1 MVKGKKGQMEILWL
15 FGILAVVLVLGF
27 IFSLVIAFAHNIS
40 SVVTPVAED
49 LGMIDDINASAIGQS
64 TFGTLDTIIGLLPML
79 VGFAYLMFLIG
90 SIVLVL
96 SYRTTANPLF
106 IGLFFALMVL
116 LILTA
121 ILCSNAYQD
130 LYEGTDDIALELQS
144 QTMLSFLILRSPF
157 IFGIVGFIC
166 GIFLFSGKQNEV
178 YQSGGY
184 SEY

>member
-1 MVKGKKGQMEILWL
+1 MVNKKGQMEILWL

-64 TFGTLDTIIGLLPML
+64 TFGVLDTIIGLLPML

-106 IGLFFALMVL
+106 IG
-116 LILTA
+116 
-121 ILCSNAYQD
+121 
-130 LYEGTDDIALELQS
+130 
-144 QTMLSFLILRSPF
+144 
-157 IFGIVGFIC
+157 
-166 GIFLFSGKQNEV
+166 
-178 YQSGGY
+178 
-184 SEY
+184 